1 MAAYRKSFAAL
12 FTGVCLTIIVLT
24 MAVLSLAFILNL
36 RSITTEQIRQ
46 NAGESVARSRDN
58 IASRLEKYQELL
70 HNTACGVSSLFKQG
84 GVPSADLIEYFD
96 RVREPNP
103 DITTLYYSN
112 NIPWFEEGGF
122 VAVSPA
128 WITPPDWDNTRRSW
142 FTNAK
147 QAGSKPVFTEP
158 YIDAFTGDI
167 TISISMTVFNEKQED
182 LGVAAIDVLVNDL
195 GSFLK
200 AVAAI
205 PGQEMFLLNKEG
217 LFISHSDINAVMN
230 KNFFTET
237 GLERYKQQALSSP
250 SFIEMDDE
258 VFIYASAIPNTD
270 WILVSTIPVKTIFAE
285 VNAMIAR
292 LIAVGLGLLAAA
304 GVIAVIFTHRMLT
317 VPIREVKQV
326 AGALAD
332 MDFTVDIQKF
342 RTDEIGE
349 MQQAL
354 IKIRN
359 SLRKGIDDLNQ
370 SHFAKISETY
380 NRLKVVIAE
389 SSDSLNVIT
398 GNLDAMKNE
407 TEAQTESVART
418 SGAMDEIAGSIDSL
432 NTAVRTQ
439 AAHIGESSAAI
450 EQMVA
455 SIGSIRTVAGKVGKT
470 TGALGK
476 SSAAGHTMLL
486 KLAEEVSR
494 MHEQSATLQNA
505 NKTIADI
512 AGQTNIL
519 AMNAAIEAAHAG
531 ESGKGFGV
539 VASEIRKLAELAGKE
554 SEGISAEIKKLEQ
567 AIKRIG
573 GVSQETV
580 AAMDTIFTGIKDLDG
595 SFGEVNHAV
604 EEQAAGGSRI
614 LAALKTIQDMTGQV
628 RDGMETIR
636 RQSGLIHE
644 EMEKLRHTSGEVTGR
659 AREVRLAGGS
669 IASFLEQA
677 KAITVR

>member
-1 MAAYRKSFAAL
+1 
-12 FTGVCLTIIVLT
+12 
-24 MAVLSLAFILNL
+24 
-36 RSITTEQIRQ
+36 
-46 NAGESVARSRDN
+46 
-58 IASRLEKYQELL
+58 
-70 HNTACGVSSLFKQG
+70 
-84 GVPSADLIEYFD
+84 
-96 RVREPNP
+96 
-103 DITTLYYSN
+103 
-112 NIPWFEEGGF
+112 
-122 VAVSPA
+122 
-128 WITPPDWDNTRRSW
+128 
-142 FTNAK
+142 
-147 QAGSKPVFTEP
+147 
-158 YIDAFTGDI
+158 
-167 TISISMTVFNEKQED
+167 
-182 LGVAAIDVLVNDL
+182 
-195 GSFLK
+195 
-200 AVAAI
+200 
-205 PGQEMFLLNKEG
+205 MFLLNKEG
-217 LFISHSDINAVMN
+217 LFINHSDINAVMQ

-237 GLERYKQQALSSP
+237 GLERYKQQSLSSP

-258 VFIYASAIPNTD
+258 VFIYASAIPNTN

-317 VPIREVKQV
+317 VPIREVKEV

-332 MDFTVDIQKF
+332 MDFAVDIQNF

-398 GNLDAMKNE
+398 RSLDVMECE
-407 TEAQTESVART
+407 TSAQRESVART
-418 SGAMDEIAGSIDSL
+418 SGAIKEIAGSIDAL
-432 NTAVRTQ
+432 NSAVHTQ
-439 AAHIGESSAAI
+439 AGHIGESSAAI
-450 EQMVA
+450 EAMVA
-455 SIGSIRTVAGKVGKT
+455 KIGSIREIVGAVGKT

-476 SSAAGHTMLL
+476 SSSKGHTMLV
-486 KLAEEVSR
+486 KLTEEVSQMR
-494 MHEQSATLQNA
+494 EQSATLQNA

-512 AGQTNIL
+512 AAQTNIL

-539 VASEIRKLAELAGKE
+539 VAQEIRKLAELSGKE
-554 SEGISAEIKKLEQ
+554 SEAISGEIKKLEQ
-567 AIKRIG
+567 AIERIG

-595 SFGEVNHAV
+595 SFGAVNHAV
-604 EEQAAGGSRI
+604 DEQSAGGSQI
-614 LAALKTIQDMTGQV
+614 LIALKTVQDMTGRVQ
-628 RDGMETIR
+628 DGTETIR
-636 RQSGLIHE
+636 RQSGSIHD

-677 KAITVR
+677 KAITVQ